1 MEGRPQEAVKL
12 FGPLVAT
19 VAMSRF
25 IAALLYEVVPSDPLS
40 LTAATGILALV
51 AMLACAVPALR
62 AARVAPAEA
71 LRAD

>member
-12 FGPLVAT
+12 FGSLVAT

-25 IAALLYEVVPSDPLS
+25 IAALLYEVAPSDPLS

-71 LRAD
+71 LRTD

>member
-12 FGPLVAT
+12 FGSLVAT

-25 IAALLYEVVPSDPLS
+25 IAALLYEVAPSDPLS

-51 AMLACAVPALR
+51 AMLACAAPALR

-71 LRAD
+71 LRTD

>member
-12 FGPLVAT
+12 FGSLVAT

-25 IAALLYEVVPSDPLS
+25 IAALLYEVAPSDPLS

-62 AARVAPAEA
+62 AARMAPAEA
-71 LRAD
+71 LRTD

>member
-12 FGPLVAT
+12 FGSLVAT

-25 IAALLYEVVPSDPLS
+25 IAALLYEVAPSDPLS
-40 LTAATGILALV
+40 LTAATGILALL
-51 AMLACAVPALR
+51 AMLACAAPALR

-71 LRAD
+71 LRTD